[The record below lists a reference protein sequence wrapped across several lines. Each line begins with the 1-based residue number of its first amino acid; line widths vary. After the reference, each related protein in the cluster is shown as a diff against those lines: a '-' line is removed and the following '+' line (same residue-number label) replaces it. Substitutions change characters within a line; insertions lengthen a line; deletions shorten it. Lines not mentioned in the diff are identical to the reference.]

1 MLQPFRTPQLA
12 WTRRRILGV
21 ALLLIITAIAVV
33 MMSLRSSS
41 AVVVQATQEIKPA
54 VPDLLSTKGVTEPGR
69 VDYRRLD
76 SRIALLMQE
85 KDFVGLA
92 VAAVERGKVR
102 FLRGYGETL
111 AGSGDPVTPDTVFRW
126 ASVSKGVASALVTKL
141 AKEGRVSLEAPVE
154 GLNTSLKLSP
164 AGRNVTV
171 ADVLSHR
178 VGIVRNA
185 WDDRLEQGADPRALR
200 AQLGTLPLLC
210 PPASCY
216 AYQNIAYDT
225 AAEIVEHAAG
235 QPYGDL
241 AHARLFAPIGMTSAS
256 VGRLGLQSAPSWA
269 RPHRGR
275 TPVTV
280 KDAYYR
286 VPAAGGVNSS
296 VSDLARWMLAQMGKA
311 PDVLSAEMLQTMHM
325 PRVSTPPAGRR
336 SGMERAL
343 TQASYGLG
351 WRSFNYAGH
360 ALVGHRG
367 AVEGYGALVLFDPA
381 EQSGIVML
389 WNSGSYNAARLQ
401 LEFFDMLYGLPP
413 TDWLDLPASR
423 GQQRTARAGA
433 GRAG

>member
-1 MLQPFRTPQLA
+1 MA
-12 WTRRRILGV
+12 WTRRRLVGV
-21 ALLLIITAIAVV
+21 ALLLIIGAITLV
-33 MMSLRSSS
+33 MMSLKSSS
-41 AVVVQATQEIKPA
+41 AGVVLASQEIKPA
-54 VPDLLSTKGVTEPGR
+54 VPDLLSTAGTSEPGR

-76 SRIALLMQE
+76 SRIALLMQQ

-111 AGSGDPVTPDTVFRW
+111 AGSGDPITPDTVFRW

-141 AKEGRVSLEAPVE
+141 AGEGRVSLEAPIE
-154 GLNTSLKLSP
+154 GLNTSLRLSP

-178 VGIVRNA
+178 IGIVRNA

-210 PPASCY
+210 SPATCY

-241 AHARLFAPIGMTSAS
+241 AQARLFAPLGMTSAS
-256 VGRLGLQSAPSWA
+256 VGRLGLQSATSWA

-280 KDAYYR
+280 NDSYYR

-311 PDVLSAEMLQTMHM
+311 PDVLSPQMLQTMHT
-325 PRVSTPPAGRR
+325 PRVSTPPHGRR
-336 SGMERAL
+336 SAMDRAL

-360 ALVGHRG
+360 TLVGHRG

-389 WNSGSYNAARLQ
+389 WNSGNYNAARLQ

-413 TDWLDLPASR
+413 TDWLELPAAK
-423 GQQRTARAGA
+423 GQQNATRPGT

>member
-12 WTRRRILGV
+12 WTRRRIFGV

-171 ADVLSHR
+171 AD
-178 VGIVRNA
+178 A
-185 WDDRLEQGADPRALR
+185 
-200 AQLGTLPLLC
+200 
-210 PPASCY
+210 
-216 AYQNIAYDT
+216 
-225 AAEIVEHAAG
+225 
-235 QPYGDL
+235 
-241 AHARLFAPIGMTSAS
+241 FAPRRHCAQRM
-256 VGRLGLQSAPSWA
+256 GRPA
-269 RPHRGR
+269 R
-275 TPVTV
+275 T
-280 KDAYYR
+280 
-286 VPAAGGVNSS
+286 
-296 VSDLARWMLAQMGKA
+296 
-311 PDVLSAEMLQTMHM
+311 
-325 PRVSTPPAGRR
+325 GRR
-336 SGMERAL
+336 SPRAAR
-343 TQASYGLG
+343 TI
-351 WRSFNYAGH
+351 GH
-360 ALVGHRG
+360 A
-367 AVEGYGALVLFDPA
+367 
-381 EQSGIVML
+381 
-389 WNSGSYNAARLQ
+389 AAA
-401 LEFFDMLYGLPP
+401 
-413 TDWLDLPASR
+413 LPA
-423 GQQRTARAGA
+423 GQLLRLSEHRL
-433 GRAG
+433 